1 MTQMMRED
9 EPLEITEVDG
19 RRRNYTSWQWTKPIY
34 TKYTEND
41 TTKYTETNTLQ
52 NTMDTDLDIGNS
64 DEQYDTSN
72 DDNVI

>member
-1 MTQMMRED
+1 MVE
-9 EPLEITEVDG
+9 EEITRVD
-19 RRRNYTSWQWTKPIY
+19 NEQNQYIPQY